1 MLFLW
6 LLSSFS
12 SFWEQSKILKDKM
25 KKFNLKLTA
34 FLVSF
39 FIGLLLLIL
48 GSKSKVCF
56 SFGFVLI
63 GSALMFFVLYS
74 HERTQKMLIE
84 VSEKLEQAYDDK
96 ELPEE
101 ERLYVLAELGLQQ
114 KRLNKQQ
121 KRINLLFSITGAVLI
136 VAGFVNMF

>member
-1 MLFLW
+1 
-6 LLSSFS
+6 
-12 SFWEQSKILKDKM
+12 M
-25 KKFNLKLTA
+25 KKINFKLTA

-48 GSKSKVCF
+48 GSKCTICF

-63 GSALMFFVLYS
+63 GSALMMFVLYS
-74 HERTQKMLIE
+74 HERTQKMSID

-96 ELPEE
+96 DLTED

-114 KRLNKQQ
+114 KRLYKQQ
-121 KRINLLFSITGAVLI
+121 KRINLLFSITGVVLI
-136 VAGFVNMF
+136 IAGFVNMF

>member
-1 MLFLW
+1 
-6 LLSSFS
+6 
-12 SFWEQSKILKDKM
+12 
-25 KKFNLKLTA
+25 
-34 FLVSF
+34 
-39 FIGLLLLIL
+39 
-48 GSKSKVCF
+48 
-56 SFGFVLI
+56 
-63 GSALMFFVLYS
+63 
-74 HERTQKMLIE
+74 MLIE